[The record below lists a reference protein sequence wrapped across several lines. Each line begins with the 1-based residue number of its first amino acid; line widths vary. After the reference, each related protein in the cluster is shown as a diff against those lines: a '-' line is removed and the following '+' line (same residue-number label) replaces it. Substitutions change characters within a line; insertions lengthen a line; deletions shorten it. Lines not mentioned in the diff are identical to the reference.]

1 MSNVDK
7 LAQAG
12 VIKDASQ
19 ISPDMAS
26 KINALSAEEVAHLV
40 NIKGKL
46 GDDDLQGHG
55 KVMMI

>member
-1 MSNVDK
+1 VSNVEV

-12 VIKDASQ
+12 VIKDAKQ
-19 ISPDMAS
+19 LSPEMAA
-26 KINALSAEEVAHLV
+26 KINALSSDEVTHLISV
-40 NIKGKL
+40 KSKL

>member
-1 MSNVDK
+1 MSNVEV

-12 VIKDASQ
+12 VIKDAKQ
-19 ISPDMAS
+19 LSPDMAN
-26 KINALSAEEVAHLV
+26 KINALSSDEVTHLISV
-40 NIKGKL
+40 KSKL

>member
-1 MSNVDK
+1 MSNVDTLVK
-7 LAQAG
+7 GG

-19 ISPDMAS
+19 LSADMVS
-26 KINALSAEEVAHLV
+26 KINSLSADEVSHLV
-40 NIKGKL
+40 SAKSKL

>member
-1 MSNVDK
+1 MSNVDTLVK
-7 LAQAG
+7 GG

-19 ISPDMAS
+19 LSADMVK
-26 KINALSAEEVAHLV
+26 KINSLSADEVSHLV
-40 NIKGKL
+40 SVKGKL

>member
-1 MSNVDK
+1 MSNVEV

-12 VIKDASQ
+12 VIKDAKQ
-19 ISPDMAS
+19 LSPEMAA
-26 KINALSAEEVAHLV
+26 KINALSSDEVTHLISV
-40 NIKGKL
+40 KSKL